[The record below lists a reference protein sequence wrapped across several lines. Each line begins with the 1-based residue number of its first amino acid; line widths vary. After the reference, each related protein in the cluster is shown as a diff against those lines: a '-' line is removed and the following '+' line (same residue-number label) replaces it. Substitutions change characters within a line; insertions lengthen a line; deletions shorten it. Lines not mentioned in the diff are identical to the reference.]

1 VNEVKW
7 NTYAYIAE
15 GLVGLV
21 SLGYSG
27 AVKRARPGI
36 ASANRPRLG
45 SFATL
50 IDQILDDDSA
60 LDGLAFAYAEL
71 GEPDR
76 RTLAHAVLQDAGDP
90 TQALVAFLA
99 VEESPRLQ
107 QRLVGLISRRGR
119 IDQRAF
125 LEGTEA
131 HGTARLMQSLPGL
144 EPESLRI
151 AWKESKIHSIEIES
165 RTDLQADPWAE
176 TVAVAEAVETLAPL
190 VWQHIRSGGDLPP
203 GVERFAGFFSVG

>member
-1 VNEVKW
+1 M
-7 NTYAYIAE
+7 TE
-15 GLVGLV
+15 GLGGAV

-27 AVKRARPGI
+27 AVKTPRPGI

-50 IDQILDDDSA
+50 IAQVLGDDDA

-71 GEPDR
+71 GESER
-76 RTLAHAVLQDAGDP
+76 RGLARAVLQDAGNP

-99 VEESPRLQ
+99 VEENPKVR
-107 QRLVGLISRRGR
+107 QRLAGLISRHGC
-119 IDQRAF
+119 IEQCAF

-131 HGTARLMQSLPGL
+131 QGTARLMQSLPGL

-151 AWKESKIHSIEIES
+151 AWKDSKIESIEIES
-165 RTDLQADPWAE
+165 RNELKIEALPSRVTS
-176 TVAVAEAVETLAPL
+176 AEAAETLAPL
-190 VWQHIRSGGDLPP
+190 VWNHIRSGGQLPD
-203 GVERFAGFFSVG
+203 GVERFAGFFSAG